1 MRTRVTGRAMNP
13 IQLTLDEAE
22 FRALATLLDAAVR
35 AGGLRA
41 AKDALAITA
50 KLEAAY
56 EAAHPDGI
64 PAESP

>member
-1 MRTRVTGRAMNP
+1 MTDRITV
-13 IQLTLDEAE
+13 QFDEAE
-22 FRALATLLDAAVR
+22 FRALAGLLDMAVR

-56 EAAHPDGI
+56 EAAHPEGV
-64 PAESP
+64 PAEAP